1 MPGDRRLLL
10 GAVVLALGASGA
22 VQGPA
27 DGRLL
32 AGRAVRPT
40 VAIKAWNA
48 AGSIRFVGWS
58 KDSVVVRGEVGRN
71 VRFLLSQ
78 DGDAM
83 KLIAEQERDGSGASP
98 SASHLVAWVPRQSA
112 LSVKTVSADITAD
125 GVGGWFYSV
134 SGNLRVTG
142 SARSIEAES
151 MTGNLD
157 LDVACLWVRA
167 RAGSGR
173 LDLRGATEA
182 ADLSTISGDLRVATS
197 SLLRAQIASV
207 TGDIRFAATPTAAG
221 IVDVSDHSGSVEV
234 VLPDNA
240 SAELALT
247 SIAGSIENGVTGSS
261 AMAPP
266 SRSLN
271 LRLGRGESRF
281 IVRTFTGPIRL
292 KMQPTNA
299 GWPEL
304 R

>member
-10 GAVVLALGASGA
+10 GVVALAVGASA
-22 VQGPA
+22 PVQGPA
-27 DGRLL
+27 EGKLL
-32 AGRAVRPT
+32 AARAVRPT
-40 VAIKAWNA
+40 VAIKAWNT
-48 AGSIRFVGWS
+48 AGSIRLVGWS
-58 KDSVVVRGEVGRN
+58 KDSVVVRGEVGRH

-83 KLIAEQERDGSGASP
+83 KLIAEQEREGSGASP
-98 SASHLVAWVPRQSA
+98 SASDLVAWVPRQSA

-134 SGNLRVTG
+134 SGNLRLTG

-167 RAGSGR
+167 RAGSGS
-173 LDLRGATEA
+173 LDLRGATEG

-207 TGDIRFAATPTAAG
+207 TGDIRFAATPTAAA

-247 SIAGSIENGVTGSS
+247 SIAGSIDNGVTGAS
-261 AMAPP
+261 ATAAP

-271 LRLGRGESRF
+271 LHLGYGESRV

-292 KMQPTNA
+292 RTA
-299 GWPEL
+299 